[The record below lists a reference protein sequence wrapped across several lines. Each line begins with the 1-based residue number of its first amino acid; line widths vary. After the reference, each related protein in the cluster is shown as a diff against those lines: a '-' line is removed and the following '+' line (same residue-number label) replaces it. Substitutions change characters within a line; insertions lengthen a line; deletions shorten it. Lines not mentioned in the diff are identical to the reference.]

1 MSINWYPGHMKK
13 TNEMIRENL
22 KLVDVIIEI
31 IDARIPLSSRNP
43 IIDEVAANKHHI
55 IVMNKSDLADNRVS
69 ELWMVEFQKK
79 NIKCVLFNATKDSIS
94 KFMGALKEI
103 SDEIEQKYKNKGFY
117 NRQIRAMI
125 VGIPNAGK
133 STFINNI
140 SKRKGTATGDKPG
153 VTKSKQWIKVKNNI
167 DMLDTPGILWPKIE
181 TDEQG
186 YKLAATGAIR
196 EEILNKADIAAF
208 ILDFMRENYPENLRK
223 KYNLSEMDDV
233 HEMMNDIGIKNGCLL
248 KGNEIDME
256 RVSRLII
263 SDFRKGRMGKLTME
277 RP

>member
-1 MSINWYPGHMKK
+1 
-13 TNEMIRENL
+13 
-22 KLVDVIIEI
+22 
-31 IDARIPLSSRNP
+31 
-43 IIDEVAANKHHI
+43 
-55 IVMNKSDLADNRVS
+55 
-69 ELWMVEFQKK
+69 
-79 NIKCVLFNATKDSIS
+79 
-94 KFMGALKEI
+94 MGALKEI
-103 SDEIEQKYKNKGFY
+103 SDEIEEKYKKKGFY
-117 NRQIRAMI
+117 NKQIRAMI

-153 VTKSKQWIKVKNNI
+153 VTKAKQWIKVKNNI

-208 ILDFMRENYPENLRK
+208 ILEFMKKNYPENLRK
-223 KYNLSEMDDV
+223 KYNLSDMSDI

-256 RVSRLII
+256 RVTRLII
-263 SDFRKGRMGKLTME
+263 SDFRKGRLGKITME